1 MVLQENSDSLDSIL
15 GGASGHSCENCLYRP
30 TEDECD
36 MINNLES
43 CLETLSDETKSSL
56 VYITGYV
63 FRRDVDEEDDT
74 FLYFNKY
81 GTFTTTIDRGG
92 LKLLGDTGC
101 KWTFMCY
108 VLFNFVGVSK
118 ICRYSLSCLFLDV
131 AFLRDFTS
139 IKREH
144 ATTLANIFLNNYCR
158 VHRAASDKEPKV
170 KVLKLS

>member
-15 GGASGHSCENCLYRP
+15 GGASGHLCENCFYRP

-36 MINNLES
+36 MISNLES

-81 GTFTTTIDRGG
+81 GTFNITINRGG
-92 LKLLGDTGC
+92 LKIPGDTGC
-101 KWTFMCY
+101 EWTFMCY

-144 ATTLANIFLNNYCR
+144 ATIANIF
-158 VHRAASDKEPKV
+158 
-170 KVLKLS
+170 